1 MSDIGRGFA
10 EAGRLIWVVLLKV
23 QRIVMLL
30 TICISSG
37 AIMAEVLMRYIF
49 KTSLIGIE
57 ELAAYIAFWLY
68 FIGSAYGTYERSHIK
83 AELTHMLIKNPRH
96 YAISRATTSFI
107 SVVLSGYAVVLAWRY
122 SEWGIRRM
130 EQSSATFLGS
140 TYPVVYFQ
148 FSLLVGFTLMCFYFL
163 VEFIQWLTPILKNEP
178 VPQEMMS
185 ARKETESWI

>member
-1 MSDIGRGFA
+1 MSDLGRGFA
-10 EAGRLIWVVLLKV
+10 EAGRLIWLVLLKV

-83 AELTHMLIKNPRH
+83 AELTHMLIKNQRH

-148 FSLLVGFTLMCFYFL
+148 FSLLIGFTLMCFYFL
-163 VEFIQWLTPILKNEP
+163 VEFIQWLTPILKNKP

>member
-1 MSDIGRGFA
+1 MSDLGRGFA

-83 AELTHMLIKNPRH
+83 AELTHMLIKNQRH

-148 FSLLVGFTLMCFYFL
+148 FSLLIGFTLMCFYFL
-163 VEFIQWLTPILKNEP
+163 VEFIQWLTPILKNKP

>member
-1 MSDIGRGFA
+1 MSDLGRGFA

-163 VEFIQWLTPILKNEP
+163 VEFIQWLTPILKNES

>member
-83 AELTHMLIKNPRH
+83 AELTHMLIKNQRH

>member
-1 MSDIGRGFA
+1 MSDLGRGFA
-10 EAGRLIWVVLLKV
+10 ATGRFIWDMLLKM

-30 TICISSG
+30 TICISTS

-49 KTSLIGIE
+49 KTSIVGIE

-68 FIGSAYGTYERSHIK
+68 FIGASYGTYERSHIK
-83 AELTHMLIKNPRH
+83 AELTHMLIKNPKY
-96 YAISRATTSFI
+96 YAISRAVTSFI
-107 SVVLSGYAVVLAWRY
+107 SFALSGYAVILAY
-122 SEWGIRRM
+122 HYAEWGIRRM

-163 VEFIQWLTPILKNEP
+163 VEFLQWITPILKNEP
-178 VPQEMMS
+178 VPSEMMS
-185 ARKETESWI
+185 SRKETESWI